1 MAQSFDGRQ
10 AHKSHTG
17 RLVLAWSVVGIPLAY
32 GVSQTLIRATQLFT
46 G

>member
-1 MAQSFDGRQ
+1 MAHPSDDRQ

-17 RLVLAWSVVGIPLAY
+17 RLILAWSVIGIPLAY